1 MPQKKTPGWLHTMLI
16 LSRPWESIGMDFTG
30 PFVKVGGFNYIL
42 LIICRMTGMVHLIP
56 TRTDATA
63 KQVTMLYVKEVIRLH
78 GIPESIVSD
87 RESKFTSQFWNEL
100 SKVLGQRLLMSTA
113 YHPQTD
119 GSSERAIQTMSQV
132 LQSVIDDCQSNW
144 VEQLPLVEFTMNSA
158 SSEATGFAPFEVNY
172 GWMPHIIRRVDFNMP
187 RPGVKQFVQDIA
199 NMLDK
204 TFDRLLTQRTRQ
216 ATKANRHRRD
226 GQDFKEGDLVL
237 LSTENINMP
246 KGRTHKLYPKFIGP
260 YKVLKADPKSSTY
273 KLELSSDLQ
282 MRRIHNTSHEKLLKP
297 YMLNN
302 DNKFPKRETR
312 MPYDIGDDPERE

>member
-1 MPQKKTPGWLHTMLI
+1 MTKMPQKKMPGWPHTMPI
-16 LSRPWESIGMDFTG
+16 PSRPWESIGMDFTG
-30 PFVKVGGFNYIL
+30 PFVEVGGFNYIL

-63 KQVTMLYVKEVIRLH
+63 KQVATLYVKEVVRLH

-87 RESKFTSQFWNEL
+87 RDSKFTSQFWNEL

-119 GSSERAIQTMSQV
+119 DSSERAIQTMSQV
-132 LQSVIDDCQSNW
+132 LRSVIDDCQSNW
-144 VEQLPLVEFTMNSA
+144 VKQLPLVEFVMNST
-158 SSEATGFAPFEVNY
+158 SSKAMGFAPFEVNY
-172 GWMPHIIRRVDFNMP
+172 GWMPRIICGVDFNMP
-187 RPGVKQFVQDIA
+187 RPVVKQFVQDIA

-237 LSTENINMP
+237 PSMENINMP
-246 KGRTHKLYPKFIGP
+246 KGHACKLCPKFIGP
-260 YKVLKADPKSSTY
+260 YKVLKADSKSSTY
-273 KLELSSDLQ
+273 KLELSPDLRT
-282 MRRIHNTSHEKLLKP
+282 RRIHDVRVAFVSSCFHSMSLTQV
-297 YMLNN
+297 
-302 DNKFPKRETR
+302 T
-312 MPYDIGDDPERE
+312 